1 MAAVPPPGALVTL
14 RNLISRPELNGCTA
28 TVLAASHSKEAA
40 AAYEKGRVPIRVSD
54 GGGGTMTLKPEA
66 LEVTT
71 ELEPAAV
78 SKLAP
83 EWSQYSYEKLCTMGW
98 EYFEKGV
105 VMVAIECY
113 QQAIQLEPGTF
124 VAHFQLAQVHEASPD
139 VSGSQQ
145 LAARLFLTAMDLVA
159 PEASAPN
166 YSEWTHAFVRAANLL
181 TSLPSAS
188 KPPWWCPS
196 GIKQRCG
203 LVLSNPQGLQPDSSL
218 ICPAWRL
225 MAHAFEM
232 ENDDAE
238 AARCYEEA
246 AGYSLDQQQC
256 QGLMRRAKELR
267 EELARA

>member
-1 MAAVPPPGALVTL
+1 MVAGAPPPGTEVVL
-14 RNLISRPELNGCTA
+14 RNLVSRPELNGSTA

-40 AAYEKGRVPIRVSD
+40 AGYEKGRVPVRLSD
-54 GGGGTMTLKPEA
+54 GGGTMTLKPEA
-66 LEVTT
+66 LEVIP
-71 ELEPAAV
+71 EPPAM

-83 EWSQYSYEKLCTMGW
+83 EWSNYSYEQLCTMGW
-98 EYFEKGV
+98 EYFENGV
-105 VMVAIECY
+105 VMLAIECY
-113 QQAIQLEPGTF
+113 QQAILLEPETV

-159 PEASAPN
+159 PEAKAPN

-181 TSLPSAS
+181 TSMPSAS
-188 KPPWWCPS
+188 KPEWWCPN

-203 LVLSNPQGLQPDSSL
+203 LLLSNPQGLLPDSSL

-232 ENDDAE
+232 EIDVAE

-246 AGYSLDQQQC
+246 AGYCMDQEQC
-256 QGLMRRAKELR
+256 QGLMRRSKELR